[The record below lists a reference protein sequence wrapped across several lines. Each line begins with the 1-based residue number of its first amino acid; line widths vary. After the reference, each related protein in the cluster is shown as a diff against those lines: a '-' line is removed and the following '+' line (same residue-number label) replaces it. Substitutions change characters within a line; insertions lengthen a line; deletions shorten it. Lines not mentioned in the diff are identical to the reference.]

1 MMQDIKSLWKPKY
14 LVVVGVVYT
23 VLIKVALMAPIVD
36 VPKTEIPFADKIVHI
51 VINAGLFIIWSWYA
65 LTQIPK
71 VLVKKTLY
79 VLFVCTLFYGII
91 IEFLQE
97 FFVLTRSAD
106 VFDVV
111 ANIFGL
117 VLGAFVIK
125 VSKKLI

>member
-23 VLIKVALMAPIVD
+23 VLITVALLAPIVD

>member
-1 MMQDIKSLWKPKY
+1 MQDIKSLWKPKY

-23 VLIKVALMAPIVD
+23 VLITVALLAPIVD

>member
-1 MMQDIKSLWKPKY
+1 MQDIKSLWKPKY

-23 VLIKVALMAPIVD
+23 VLITVALLAPIVD
-36 VPKTEIPFADKIVHI
+36 PPKTEIPFADKIVHI
-51 VINAGLFIIWSWYA
+51 VINAGLFIIWSWCA
-65 LTQIPK
+65 LTRTSK
-71 VLVKKTLY
+71 VSVKKSLC
-79 VLFVCTLFYGII
+79 VLFVYTLFYGIL
-91 IEFLQE
+91 IEVLQE
-97 FFVLTRSAD
+97 YFVPTRSAD